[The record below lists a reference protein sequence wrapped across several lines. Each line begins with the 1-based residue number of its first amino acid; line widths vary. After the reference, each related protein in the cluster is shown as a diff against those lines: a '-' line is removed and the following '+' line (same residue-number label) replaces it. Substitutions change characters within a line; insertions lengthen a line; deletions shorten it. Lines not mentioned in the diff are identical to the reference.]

1 MDTSFSSVTSAN
13 SYSKRSK
20 TNKTPVAHKR
30 ALQKKSSNRH
40 LESFNMTR
48 SVVDYEHLVNT
59 SFTDS
64 NKSVRS
70 NVRPRWERKQ
80 QQQAAAGVGGGHRL
94 PLSSASFNQSGGDRF
109 IPIRAGMNMELSKH
123 MLREDRDTSYCSS
136 NGVDEQNG
144 STEGVLDNQK
154 VVSDADKGEYA
165 SRLSA
170 ALLGV
175 DDKANN
181 RIMSF
186 TEKAPAP
193 KGDTVNNLNVLYSA
207 SASAK
212 QKKVNVKLVTRQIPS
227 IPTRVLDAPDLMDD
241 YYLNLLS
248 WSDTNILAVALANTV
263 YLWNATSGDIQ
274 ELCTYDEGGS
284 VDAHISSVAWVQE
297 GGAHLAV
304 GTSGGMTQLWDV
316 NAGKKLRSMDGHSD
330 RVSSMA
336 WNQHILS
343 SGSRDTNIIN
353 HDVRVSRHNIAT
365 MSAHGQEVCGLAW
378 SNDGEVLAS
387 GGNDNL
393 LCLWDASW
401 SSSRPE
407 PRFQLTDH
415 QAAVKALAWS
425 PHERRLLAT
434 GGGTADRCIKFWNSQ
449 TGALLNSID
458 TGSQVCALQ
467 WNPFEKEILSSHG
480 YARNQICLW
489 KYPSMAKIKELE
501 GHTSRVLHLA
511 TSPDGSTVV
520 SAAGDETL
528 RFWEV
533 FCPPSKSDPGA
544 SFGSGKMPAKLSWTS
559 QIR

>member
-1 MDTSFSSVTSAN
+1 
-13 SYSKRSK
+13 
-20 TNKTPVAHKR
+20 
-30 ALQKKSSNRH
+30 
-40 LESFNMTR
+40 MTR
-48 SVVDYEHLVNT
+48 SVVDYEYLINT
-59 SFTDS
+59 SFSDT

-70 NVRPRWERKQ
+70 NVRPRWERKRQ
-80 QQQAAAGVGGGHRL
+80 QQNGTGSCGGDRK
-94 PLSSASFNQSGGDRF
+94 PLSNYNGTTAPGSHSSTSKGDRF
-109 IPIRAGMNMELSKH
+109 IPNRASMNVELSKH
-123 MLREDRDTSYCSS
+123 MLRGIDEAEDAED
-136 NGVDEQNG
+136 VDMPPAG
-144 STEGVLDNQK
+144 SDADGDNVLDTQK
-154 VVSDADKGEYA
+154 VVSDANKEEYA

-186 TEKAPAP
+186 KEKAPAP

-207 SASAK
+207 SGTASQRK
-212 QKKVNVKLVTRQIPS
+212 TNTKIVSRQIPS
-227 IPTRVLDAPDLMDD
+227 APSRVLDAPDLMDD

-248 WSDTNILAVALANTV
+248 WSDTNILAVALSNTV
-263 YLWNATSGDIQ
+263 YLWNAGTGDIQ
-274 ELCTYDEGGS
+274 ELCTYESDSAE
-284 VDAHISSVAWVQE
+284 AHISSVAWVQE

-304 GTSGGMTQLWDV
+304 GTSGGKTQLWDV
-316 NAGKKLRSMDGHSD
+316 HACKQLRSMDGHAD

-336 WNQHILS
+336 WNRHILS
-343 SGSRDTNIIN
+343 TGSRDTTIVN
-353 HDVRVSRHNIAT
+353 HDVRVARHNTAT
-365 MSAHGQEVCGLAW
+365 LTAHGQEVCGLAW
-378 SNDGEVLAS
+378 STDGEVLAS

-393 LCLWDASW
+393 LCLWDAAT
-401 SSSRPE
+401 SSTSQ
-407 PRFQLTDH
+407 PRFRMTDH

-425 PHERRLLAT
+425 PHERHLLAS
-434 GGGTADRCIKFWNSQ
+434 GGGTADRCMKFWNSQ

-480 YARNQICLW
+480 FARNELSLW
-489 KYPSMAKIKELE
+489 KYPSMVKIKELE

-511 TSPDGSTVV
+511 CSPDGSTVV

-533 FCPPSKSDPGA
+533 FCPPTKSKTTTSSSADAYGT
-544 SFGSGKMPAKLSWTS
+544 MPSKLNWTS

>member
-1 MDTSFSSVTSAN
+1 MS
-13 SYSKRSK
+13 
-20 TNKTPVAHKR
+20 
-30 ALQKKSSNRH
+30 
-40 LESFNMTR
+40 R
-48 SVVDYEHLVNT
+48 SVVDYENLVST

-64 NKSVRS
+64 NPSVRS
-70 NVRPRWERKQ
+70 SSMRPRWERKRQ
-80 QQQAAAGVGGGHRL
+80 QQQQQQQQQLQQDRDYPNPRL
-94 PLSSASFNQSGGDRF
+94 PLSSSSYNKSAAGGATTSATSKTGDRF
-109 IPIRAGMNMELSKH
+109 IPNRAGMNVSLSKH
-123 MLREDRDTSYCSS
+123 MLREDCSS
-136 NGVDEQNG
+136 ASSSTPSSPSTTRSDGG
-144 STEGVLDNQK
+144 SDQSSDNPK
-154 VVSDADKGEYA
+154 VVPDADKDEYS

-175 DDKANN
+175 DDNANS

-186 TEKAPAP
+186 AEKAPVP
-193 KGDTVNNLNVLYSA
+193 KGDTINSLNVLYSA
-207 SASAK
+207 SASAT
-212 QKKVNVKLVTRQIPS
+212 QKKTNKKLVSRSIPS
-227 IPTRVLDAPDLMDD
+227 APTRVLDAPDLMDD

-263 YLWNATSGDIQ
+263 YLWNAGTGDIQ
-274 ELCTYDEGGS
+274 ELCTYEEGES
-284 VDAHISSVAWVQE
+284 VNAHISSVAWVQE

-304 GTSGGMTQLWDV
+304 GTSGGKTQLWDV
-316 NAGKKLRSMDGHSD
+316 HATKQIRSMDGHSD
-330 RVSSMA
+330 RISSMA
-336 WNQHILS
+336 WNRHILS

-353 HDVRVSRHNIAT
+353 HDVRVARHVVAT
-365 MSAHGQEVCGLAW
+365 LSNHKQEVCGLTW
-378 SNDGEVLAS
+378 SNDGEILAS

-393 LCLWDASW
+393 LCLWDASR
-401 SSSRPE
+401 SSSMSNRFE
-407 PRFQLTDH
+407 PRFQMTDH

-425 PHERRLLAT
+425 PHERNLLAT
-434 GGGTADRCIKFWNSQ
+434 GGGTADRCIKFWNAQ

-511 TSPDGSTVV
+511 TSPDGGTVV

-533 FCPPSKSDPGA
+533 FCPPSKSKA
-544 SFGSGKMPAKLSWTS
+544 SDMYASGGVMPSKIKWTS

>member
-1 MDTSFSSVTSAN
+1 
-13 SYSKRSK
+13 
-20 TNKTPVAHKR
+20 
-30 ALQKKSSNRH
+30 
-40 LESFNMTR
+40 MTR
-48 SVVDYEHLVNT
+48 SVVDYEYLVNT

-80 QQQAAAGVGGGHRL
+80 QQQQQQQQQQHQTVTAGASIGGGHRVS
-94 PLSSASFNQSGGDRF
+94 LSASSFNQNGGDRF
-109 IPIRAGMNMELSKH
+109 IPSRSAMNMELSKH
-123 MLREDRDTSYCSS
+123 MMREDRDASYCSS
-136 NGVDEQNG
+136 NSGVDVQNI
-144 STEGVLDNQK
+144 STDGLSATQK
-154 VVSDADKGEYA
+154 VVPDSDKGEYA
-165 SRLSA
+165 SRLCS

-212 QKKVNVKLVTRQIPS
+212 QKKVNTTLVTRCIPS
-227 IPTRVLDAPDLMDD
+227 VPARVLDAPELMDD

-248 WSDTNILAVALANTV
+248 WSDTNVLAVALASTV
-263 YLWNATSGDIQ
+263 YLWNATTGDIQ
-274 ELCTYDEGGS
+274 EFCKYEEVGAA
-284 VDAHISSVAWVQE
+284 DAHISSLAWVQH

-304 GTSGGMTQLWDV
+304 GTSGGKTQLWDV
-316 NAGKKLRSMDGHSD
+316 QACKQVRTMDGHGD
-330 RVSSMA
+330 RVSSLA

-343 SGSRDTNIIN
+343 SGSRDTNIVN
-353 HDVRVSRHNIAT
+353 HDVRVARHNIAT

-393 LCLWDASW
+393 LCLWDAST
-401 SSSRPE
+401 SLSRPE
-407 PRFQLTDH
+407 PRFKMTDH

-458 TGSQVCALQ
+458 TGSQVCALL
-467 WNPFEKEILSSHG
+467 WNPFEKEILSGHG

-501 GHTSRVLHLA
+501 GHTSRVLHLSS
-511 TSPDGSTVV
+511 SPDGSTVV

-528 RFWEV
+528 RFWEI
-533 FCPPSKSDPGA
+533 FCPPSKS
-544 SFGSGKMPAKLSWTS
+544 GSGSVGSGNMPAKLSWTS

>member
-1 MDTSFSSVTSAN
+1 MS
-13 SYSKRSK
+13 
-20 TNKTPVAHKR
+20 
-30 ALQKKSSNRH
+30 
-40 LESFNMTR
+40 R
-48 SVVDYEHLVNT
+48 SVVDYENLVNE
-59 SFTDS
+59 SFTDC
-64 NKSVRS
+64 NLSVRS

-80 QQQAAAGVGGGHRL
+80 YQQQQSRDPHRL
-94 PLSSASFNQSGGDRF
+94 PLSSASYNKGGAGASSAGDRF
-109 IPIRAGMNMELSKH
+109 IPNRAGMNVNLSKH
-123 MLREDRDTSYCSS
+123 MLREDCSS
-136 NGVDEQNG
+136 ASSSSSLSTPSSPSTTHTDEQ
-144 STEGVLDNQK
+144 SSSVSENQK
-154 VVSDADKGEYA
+154 VVSDANRDEYS

-175 DDKANN
+175 DDKANS

-186 TEKAPAP
+186 AEKAPVP
-193 KGDTVNNLNVLYSA
+193 KGDVVNNLNVLYSA
-207 SASAK
+207 SASAT
-212 QKKVNVKLVTRQIPS
+212 QKMTNKKLVNRLIPS
-227 IPTRVLDAPDLMDD
+227 APTRVLDAPDLKDD

-248 WSDTNILAVALANTV
+248 WNDKNILAVALANTV
-263 YLWNATSGDIQ
+263 YLWNAGTGDIQ
-274 ELCTYDEGGS
+274 ELCTYEEGGS

-304 GTSGGMTQLWDV
+304 GTSGGTTELWDV
-316 NAGKKLRSMDGHSD
+316 HARKQLRQMDGHSD
-330 RVSSMA
+330 RISSMA
-336 WNQHILS
+336 WNRHILS

-353 HDVRVSRHNIAT
+353 HDVRVARHVVST
-365 MSAHGQEVCGLAW
+365 LPAHGQEVCGLNW
-378 SNDGEVLAS
+378 SNDGEILAS

-393 LCLWDASW
+393 LCLWDAST
-401 SSSRPE
+401 SSSMSTRLE
-407 PRFQLTDH
+407 PRFKMTDH

-425 PHERRLLAT
+425 PHERNLLAT

-489 KYPSMAKIKELE
+489 KYPSMAKVKELE
-501 GHTSRVLHLA
+501 GHTSRVLHMA

-520 SAAGDETL
+520 SGAGDETL

-533 FCPPSKSDPGA
+533 FCPPSKSKP
-544 SFGSGKMPAKLSWTS
+544 SEMYGSGGMPSKIKWTS